1 MRRPPDGCLIRAPRP
16 SSVSDFA
23 PRLIDWQRRHG
34 RRDLPWQRTR
44 DPYRVWLSEIMLQ
57 QTQVA
62 TVIGYYERFLQ
73 RFPDV
78 QSLAAADLS
87 AVMPLWAGL
96 GYYARARNLHA
107 CARAVVGTHGGQFP
121 RSAGELAQLP
131 GVGRSTAAAIA
142 AFCFDERAAI
152 LDGNVKRV
160 LARHFGIDGDPGKAA
175 VERRLWALAADL
187 LPVRPADMPDYTQ
200 AVMDLGATLCTRAAP
215 RCDDCPLRASC
226 VARREARVAHLPTAR
241 ARRAPT
247 QRSAHWLILVRDDAV
262 LLEARPP
269 AGVWGG
275 LLAPPAFD
283 SRRALAQA
291 LLALGIETRPRAWPQ
306 RRHAFT
312 HFTLT
317 FTPHVVA
324 APTGALVAA
333 EPGRLW
339 LPLSTLH
346 SAALPTPVRALLGD
360 VQAAGHEA
368 PRRRSAAASGARPVR
383 KRAGGPAA

>member
-1 MRRPPDGCLIRAPRP
+1 
-16 SSVSDFA
+16 VSDFA
-23 PRLIDWQRRHG
+23 QRLIDWQRRHG

-73 RFPDV
+73 RFPEV
-78 QSLAAADLS
+78 QSLAAADLP

-107 CARAVVGTHGGQFP
+107 CARAVVETHGGQFP
-121 RSAGELAQLP
+121 RSARELAQLP
-131 GVGRSTAAAIA
+131 GIGRSTAAAIA

-160 LARHFGIDGDPGKAA
+160 LARHFAVDGDPGKAA

-187 LPVRPADMPDYTQ
+187 LPVRPVDMPEYTQ
-200 AVMDLGATLCTRAAP
+200 AVMDLGATLCTRATP
-215 RCDDCPLRASC
+215 RCDYCPVRASC
-226 VARREARVAHLPTAR
+226 VARRDGRVAQLPTAR

-247 QRSAHWLILVRDDAV
+247 KRTAHWLILVRDDAV

-275 LLAPPAFD
+275 LLAPPVFD
-283 SRRALAQA
+283 TQRALAQA
-291 LLALGIETRPRAWPQ
+291 LRALGIEARPRAWPQ

-324 APTGALVAA
+324 APTGVLFVA
-333 EPGRLW
+333 ELGRVW
-339 LPLSTLH
+339 LPLSTLD
-346 SAALPTPVRALLGD
+346 SAGLPAPVRALLRD
-360 VQAAGHEA
+360 VQTASHEA
-368 PRRRSAAASGARPVR
+368 LQCRSATTPVTRAAR
-383 KRAGGPAA
+383 KRASGPQS

>member
-1 MRRPPDGCLIRAPRP
+1 
-16 SSVSDFA
+16 VSDFA
-23 PRLIDWQRRHG
+23 SRLIDWQRQHG
-34 RRDLPWQRTR
+34 RRDLPWQGTR

-121 RSAGELAQLP
+121 CSATDLAQLP
-131 GVGRSTAAAIA
+131 GIGRSTAAAIA

-160 LARHFGIDGDPGKAA
+160 LARHFAIDGDPGQAA
-175 VERRLWALAADL
+175 VERRLWTLAADL

-215 RCDDCPLRASC
+215 RCDDCPLRATC
-226 VARREARVAHLPTAR
+226 VARRDSRIAQLPAAR
-241 ARRAPT
+241 ARRPPE
-247 QRSAHWLILVRDDAV
+247 QRVAHWLIVVRDDAV

-283 SRRALAQA
+283 TRRALAQA
-291 LLALGIETRPRAWPQ
+291 LRALGIEARPRAWRQ

-317 FTPHVVA
+317 FTPHVLP
-324 APTGALVAA
+324 APTGVLYVA
-333 EPGRLW
+333 EPGRIW
-339 LPLSTLH
+339 LPLSTLD
-346 SAALPTPVRALLGD
+346 SAALPTPVRALLAD
-360 VQAAGHEA
+360 VQAAGHQA
-368 PRRRSAAASGARPVR
+368 PRRRSAAAPVARAAR
-383 KRAGGPAA
+383 KRGGGPAS